1 MTDSDAI
8 ARARQRFQREADRL
22 RDQVRAAEDEAR
34 RVQRSTEVPAANS
47 ADEAAQQVA
56 EIRSRL
62 DDDLAALEARL
73 PPRDLLLAKAR
84 WIGGLAVAAIAL
96 LAVAGILVRRR
107 RERRARE
114 HDLRIQAAE
123 IARFL
128 PGVSEQAEEHRAG

>member
-22 RDQVRAAEDEAR
+22 RDQVRTAGDEAR
-34 RVQRSTEVPAANS
+34 RVQRTTEVPAARS

-62 DDDLAALEARL
+62 DDDLVALEARL
-73 PPRDLLLAKAR
+73 APRDLLLAQAR
-84 WIGGLAVAAIAL
+84 WIGGLAVAAVAL
-96 LAVAGILVRRR
+96 LAIAGVLVRRR
-107 RERRARE
+107 RERRAHER
-114 HDLRIQAAE
+114 DLRIQAAE

-128 PGVSEQAEEHRAG
+128 PGASEQDEEHRVG